1 MLPAGVIF
9 PLYNSMTQSYNARKR
24 GKEMNKNQTD
34 AERFI
39 RILIGGA
46 LLLIGTY
53 VSMPAVLAWIAVIVG
68 LVLMLTGLSGYCPCY
83 AMMGINRNK

>member
-1 MLPAGVIF
+1 
-9 PLYNSMTQSYNARKR
+9 
-24 GKEMNKNQTD
+24 MNKNQTD

-53 VSMPAVLAWIAVIVG
+53 VSMAPVLSWTAVILG